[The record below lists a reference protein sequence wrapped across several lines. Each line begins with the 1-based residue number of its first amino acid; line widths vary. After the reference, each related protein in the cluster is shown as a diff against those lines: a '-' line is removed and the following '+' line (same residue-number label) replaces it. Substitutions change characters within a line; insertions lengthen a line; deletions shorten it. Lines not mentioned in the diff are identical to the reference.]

1 MKSQEH
7 NKGELVEL
15 KVNIEKEVFEAVS
28 KMSDNSG
35 ISVDEI
41 VVVALKRYRSSHADY
56 EGKVPK
62 LDW

>member
-62 LDW
+62 LD